1 MSLRVPLSPDDTR
14 QKEIMGFAWDVRRG
28 RVPLRYI
35 RLLLYYDGPSHIAAT
50 KEQRLS
56 NLALTDAIPEGA
68 FRFQSKVPELNAENK
83 PMRVAEIPEHAEQ
96 SKKNFVIADRD
107 GVVVLKMYK
116 MGECNCSIQ
125 AVPFFGPLIS
135 FAIGLAVLSRT

>member
-1 MSLRVPLSPDDTR
+1 MTLRVPLSADDNA
-14 QKEIMGFAWDVRRG
+14 QKEIMGFAWDVHRG

-35 RLLLYYDGPSHIAAT
+35 RLLLYYGEPPHIAAT

-56 NLALTDAIPEGA
+56 NLALTDAAPEGV
-68 FRFQSKVPELNAENK
+68 FRFQSKVPELDARNK
-83 PMRVAEIPEHAEQ
+83 PMRVPEIPEHAEQ
-96 SKKNFVIADRD
+96 SNKNFVIADNV
-107 GVVVLKMYK
+107 GIVVFKMYK

-135 FAIGLAVLSRT
+135 FAIGIAVLSGT